1 MTPHP
6 RIPDKTPFRGITNY
20 ANLTYRYH
28 RSYGVDYH
36 HQKQVRPLAGTGF
49 TLVPIGGI
57 APRYF
62 YRRFNACNRQA
73 LHLSIRSSRRA
84 KSFFPSHQI
93 VSLLAPA
100 TRTSP
105 LGICLS
111 LSNCVRAF
119 PLHQPAQTCIVQVG
133 CVTRV
138 TFNPIAPA
146 SSQKSQLHFNL
157 PFPVS
162 SCRSPQQ
169 MPGQDMTRSQR
180 HAKCTTS

>member
-1 MTPHP
+1 MTSHPKPHSGALRNP
-6 RIPDKTPFRGITNY
+6 HADQLHFSLSPQLRSGLPPSETDSHLKDAGI
-20 ANLTYRYH
+20 
-28 RSYGVDYH
+28 
-36 HQKQVRPLAGTGF
+36 
-49 TLVPIGGI
+49 TLVPMGRIFRLDI
-57 APRYF
+57 SA
-62 YRRFNACNRQA
+62 RQT
-73 LHLSIRSSRRA
+73 LHATARLFAYPLLNGSRRSL
-84 KSFFPSHQI
+84 SFFPSHQI

-119 PLHQPAQTCIVQVG
+119 PLQQPAQTCLVQVG

-162 SCRSPQQ
+162 PCHPHGKCR
-169 MPGQDMTRSQR
+169 GRT
-180 HAKCTTS
+180 